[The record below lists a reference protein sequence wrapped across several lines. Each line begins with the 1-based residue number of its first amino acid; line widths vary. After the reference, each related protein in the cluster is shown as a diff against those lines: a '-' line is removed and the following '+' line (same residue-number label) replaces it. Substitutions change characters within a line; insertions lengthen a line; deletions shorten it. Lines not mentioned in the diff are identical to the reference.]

1 MIVCAY
7 VVVLCYFYTDSMII
21 VMVQRS
27 MEDRVSDPLK
37 PSELTATL
45 IQEPCS
51 QTMKWGVELKVTLR
65 AVEVKPNIPRVI
77 PRPKDMIDEEMKHLK
92 EKLKLLGKKSE
103 EVKKTLKEKED
114 EVMKEEHDLDGAI
127 VSYGYGRGEDGGAGL
142 NEIRLRQMFYSADEH
157 SDITRKIKR
166 RKSLTE
172 IEKAFMA
179 DARIDPC
186 ATIKRQ
192 KGYSKTEEQKL
203 LHQLN
208 INFPGIDDSVNE
220 RTSSIEGM
228 DIMTTTRSESDISTL
243 DESPIVKAS
252 LSMAKSLDLCFH
264 PARPTVPKVEQ
275 QMRHTITEGMKINC
289 SISEYK
295 SWCLEMGEKLTTIA
309 RSESNSDSIKSIVSK
324 MQSVIAKSVTL
335 RPGMSLDVDVEEEE
349 GKVDEEDKCTDL
361 PVEHSELV
369 EWVAAVAS
377 QLEGAAL
384 ELDDDEESLA
394 HDDDKSFNQ
403 SVGKAAGDKA
413 SSKLKEGGETKDS
426 TRPSPLTISSIR
438 RGSSDQDV
446 WDKVLSSPK
455 KGVETSSPSSN
466 SRRRLRSTSSVSS
479 IREALPSRHK
489 SKKTKSKTSS
499 SFSTLVY
506 FVFIAAMF
514 IVGAVIMFELYQS
527 YWLSSIEEK

>member
-1 MIVCAY
+1 
-7 VVVLCYFYTDSMII
+7 
-21 VMVQRS
+21 
-27 MEDRVSDPLK
+27 
-37 PSELTATL
+37 
-45 IQEPCS
+45 
-51 QTMKWGVELKVTLR
+51 
-65 AVEVKPNIPRVI
+65 
-77 PRPKDMIDEEMKHLK
+77 
-92 EKLKLLGKKSE
+92 
-103 EVKKTLKEKED
+103 
-114 EVMKEEHDLDGAI
+114 
-127 VSYGYGRGEDGGAGL
+127 
-142 NEIRLRQMFYSADEH
+142 
-157 SDITRKIKR
+157 
-166 RKSLTE
+166 
-172 IEKAFMA
+172 MA

-208 INFPGIDDSVNE
+208 IDFPGIEGDSVNE

-228 DIMTTTRSESDISTL
+228 DVVTTTRSESDISTL

-335 RPGMSLDVDVEEEE
+335 RPGMSLDVDVEEE
-349 GKVDEEDKCTDL
+349 GKVDEEDKSTDL

-403 SVGKAAGDKA
+403 SVGKTAGDKA
-413 SSKLKEGGETKDS
+413 SKLKEGEKTKDS
-426 TRPSPLTISSIR
+426 TRPSPLTISSR
-438 RGSSDQDV
+438 RRDGSDQDV

-455 KGVETSSPSSN
+455 KGVDTSSPSSN

-479 IREALPSRHK
+479 IREALPSKPK
-489 SKKTKSKTSS
+489 SKKAKVQTSS
-499 SFSTLVY
+499 SFATLVY

-514 IVGAVIMFELYQS
+514 IVGAVIIFELYQS
-527 YWLSSIEEK
+527 YWLPSIEEK

>member
-1 MIVCAY
+1 MCY
-7 VVVLCYFYTDSMII
+7 VI
-21 VMVQRS
+21 VMVQRT
-27 MEDRVSDPLK
+27 MEDRVQDPLK

-45 IQEPCS
+45 IQDPCA

-65 AVEVKPNIPRVI
+65 AVEVKPNIPRVM

-92 EKLKLLGKKSE
+92 EKLKLMGKKSE

-157 SDITRKIKR
+157 SGITRKIKR

-186 ATIKRQ
+186 ATIKRK
-192 KGYSKTEEQKL
+192 KGKAEEQKL

-208 INFPGIDDSVNE
+208 INFPGIEDDSVNE

-228 DIMTTTRSESDISTL
+228 DVVTTTRSESDFSTL

-264 PARPTVPKVEQ
+264 PARSTVSKVEQ
-275 QMRHTITEGMKINC
+275 QMRHTITEGMKSKYC
-289 SISEYK
+289 SSSEYK
-295 SWCLEMGEKLTTIA
+295 RWCLEMGDELATIA
-309 RSESNSDSIKSIVSK
+309 RSESNSDETIKSTVAK

-335 RPGMSLDVDVEEEE
+335 RPGMSLDVDVEESEE
-349 GKVDEEDKCTDL
+349 SKGDEDKSTDL

-369 EWVAAVAS
+369 EWVAAVTS
-377 QLEGAAL
+377 QLEGSAL
-384 ELDDDEESLA
+384 ELDDDEESTA

-413 SSKLKEGGETKDS
+413 SKLKEGEETKGS
-426 TRPSPLTISSIR
+426 ARPSPLTISPR
-438 RGSSDQDV
+438 RRDDSDQDV

-455 KGVETSSPSSN
+455 KGLDASSSPSSN
-466 SRRRLRSTSSVSS
+466 SRRRLKSSSSVSS
-479 IREALPSRHK
+479 IREALSQKPK
-489 SKKTKSKTSS
+489 SKKSKSDTSS
-499 SFSTLVY
+499 SFTTLVY
-506 FVFIAAMF
+506 FVFVAFMSV
-514 IVGAVIMFELYQS
+514 VGAVIIFELYQS
-527 YWLSSIEEK
+527 YWLSTIEEK

>member
-1 MIVCAY
+1 
-7 VVVLCYFYTDSMII
+7 
-21 VMVQRS
+21 
-27 MEDRVSDPLK
+27 MEDRVQDPLK

-51 QTMKWGVELKVTLR
+51 QTMNWGVELKVTLR

-186 ATIKRQ
+186 ATIKRK

-203 LHQLN
+203 LHQLS
-208 INFPGIDDSVNE
+208 INFPGIEDDSVNE
-220 RTSSIEGM
+220 RTSSLEGM
-228 DIMTTTRSESDISTL
+228 DFVTTTRSESDISTL
-243 DESPIVKAS
+243 EETPIVKAS

-264 PARPTVPKVEQ
+264 PARSTVPKVEQ

-295 SWCLEMGEKLTTIA
+295 SWCVEVGEKLTTIA
-309 RSESNSDSIKSIVSK
+309 RSESNSDDSIKSIVSK

-335 RPGMSLDVDVEEEE
+335 RPGMSLDVDVEREE
-349 GKVDEEDKCTDL
+349 GNVDEEDKSTDL
-361 PVEHSELV
+361 DIEHSELV

-413 SSKLKEGGETKDS
+413 SKLKEGEETKGS
-426 TRPSPLTISSIR
+426 TRPSPLTISPKR
-438 RGSSDQDV
+438 RDGSDQDV

-455 KGVETSSPSSN
+455 KGLDKSSSPSSN
-466 SRRRLRSTSSVSS
+466 SRRRLKSSSSVSS
-479 IREALPSRHK
+479 IREALPSKPK
-489 SKKTKSKTSS
+489 SKKTKVQTSS
-499 SFSTLVY
+499 SFATLVY

-514 IVGAVIMFELYQS
+514 VVSAVIIFELYQS
-527 YWLSSIEEK
+527 YWLSTIEEK

>member
-1 MIVCAY
+1 
-7 VVVLCYFYTDSMII
+7 
-21 VMVQRS
+21 
-27 MEDRVSDPLK
+27 
-37 PSELTATL
+37 
-45 IQEPCS
+45 
-51 QTMKWGVELKVTLR
+51 MKWGVELKVTLR

-77 PRPKDMIDEEMKHLK
+77 PRPKDIIDEEMKHLK

-186 ATIKRQ
+186 ATIKRK

-203 LHQLN
+203 LHQLH
-208 INFPGIDDSVNE
+208 INFPGIENDSVNE

-228 DIMTTTRSESDISTL
+228 DVVTTARSESDISTL

-264 PARPTVPKVEQ
+264 PARSTVPKVEQ
-275 QMRHTITEGMKINC
+275 QMRHTITEGMKSKYC
-289 SISEYK
+289 SSSEYK
-295 SWCLEMGEKLTTIA
+295 RWCVEVGDRLTTIA
-309 RSESNSDSIKSIVSK
+309 RIESNSDNSIKSTVTKI
-324 MQSVIAKSVTL
+324 QNVIAKSVTL

-349 GKVDEEDKCTDL
+349 GKLGEDKSTDV
-361 PVEHSELV
+361 PDIEHSELV

-377 QLEGAAL
+377 QLEEGAL

-394 HDDDKSFNQ
+394 LNDDKSFNQ
-403 SVGKAAGDKA
+403 SVGKTAGDKA
-413 SSKLKEGGETKDS
+413 SELKEGEKIKDS
-426 TRPSPLTISSIR
+426 TRPTPLSISSIK

-446 WDKVLSSPK
+446 WDKVLSPK
-455 KGVETSSPSSN
+455 KGVDTSSPSSN

-479 IREALPSRHK
+479 IREALPSKPK
-489 SKKTKSKTSS
+489 SKKTKVQTSS
-499 SFSTLVY
+499 SFATLVY

-514 IVGAVIMFELYQS
+514 IVGAVIIFELYQS
-527 YWLSSIEEK
+527 YWLSTIEVK